1 MSYANAAA
9 LQMAI
14 YQKLS
19 TDVAVA
25 TLCDGHVY
33 DAMPSGKLP
42 PLYVTLGAEKV
53 RDASDVTCTGAWHDL
68 TVAVV
73 TSESGFQMAKE
84 TAVAISDALN
94 NADLFLTRGRLV
106 GLRFLRAQAR
116 RKNGGLRRID
126 MTFRARVEDN

>member
-9 LQMAI
+9 LQSAV
-14 YQKLS
+14 YQALVDDPGVS
-19 TDVAVA
+19 ALV
-25 TLCDGHVY
+25 GGRVY
-33 DAMPSGKLP
+33 DALPSGQLP
-42 PLYVTLGAEKV
+42 ALYVTLGAEKV
-53 RDASDVTCTGAWHDL
+53 RDASDTTGNGAWHDL

-73 TSESGFQMAKE
+73 TSQSGFQVAKE

-94 NADLFLTRGRLV
+94 EAELELARGRLV

-116 RKNGGLRRID
+116 RESGGLRRIE